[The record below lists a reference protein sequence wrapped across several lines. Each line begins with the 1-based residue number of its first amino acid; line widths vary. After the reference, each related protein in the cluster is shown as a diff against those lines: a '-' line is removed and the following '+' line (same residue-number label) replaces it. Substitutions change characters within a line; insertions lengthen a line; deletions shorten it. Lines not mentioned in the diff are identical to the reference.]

1 MTESRCWVTFKSDRA
16 LQRRIA
22 NGWYTQDGTTCL
34 PIESF
39 PPASGG
45 TYWDAILTQ
54 WCYRAGVQWKQADG
68 YTRVARVK
76 KEQIEDFIRFVYD
89 DDRSYC
95 DPKHM
100 LTWKGRAYLAHRL
113 TDLRAFV
120 AQELR
125 PRIWYEL
132 NADAF

>member
-1 MTESRCWVTFKSDRA
+1 MTESRCWVTFKTDRV
-16 LQRRIA
+16 LQRKIA
-22 NGWYTQDGTTCL
+22 DGWFTEDGTTYL

-39 PPASGG
+39 PPASGRG
-45 TYWDAILTQ
+45 YWDSILAQ
-54 WCYRAGVQWKQADG
+54 WCHQAEVECKQADG
-68 YTRVARVK
+68 YTLVARVK
-76 KEQIEDFIRFVYD
+76 KEQLEDFIRFVYEGD
-89 DDRSYC
+89 GSYC

-120 AQELR
+120 AQQLR

>member
-1 MTESRCWVTFKSDRA
+1 MTESRCWVTFKTDRV
-16 LQRRIA
+16 LQRKIA
-22 NGWYTQDGTTCL
+22 DGWFTEDGTTYL

-39 PPASGG
+39 PPASGRG
-45 TYWDAILTQ
+45 YWDSILAQ
-54 WCYRAGVQWKQADG
+54 WCHQAEVECKQADG
-68 YTRVARVK
+68 YTLVARVK
-76 KEQIEDFIRFVYD
+76 KEQLEDFIRFVYEGD
-89 DDRSYC
+89 GSYF
-95 DPKHM
+95 DPQHM

-120 AQELR
+120 AQQLR

>member
-1 MTESRCWVTFKSDRA
+1 
-16 LQRRIA
+16 
-22 NGWYTQDGTTCL
+22 
-34 PIESF
+34 
-39 PPASGG
+39 
-45 TYWDAILTQ
+45 
-54 WCYRAGVQWKQADG
+54 
-68 YTRVARVK
+68 
-76 KEQIEDFIRFVYD
+76 
-89 DDRSYC
+89 
-95 DPKHM
+95 M